1 MKIKAYIRIGKTK
14 RKYKVMASEKPNFE
28 PIKDSGYSPIS
39 FYPTIFFGI
48 EFNLPDEA
56 FEYAEKMI
64 GEIDYRKSEIKMADN
79 ISKNIIIEIKK
90 SAMDNLKK

>member
-28 PIKDSGYSPIS
+28 PIKDAGYTPIS
-39 FYPTIFFGI
+39 FHPTIFLGI
-48 EFNLPDEA
+48 EFNLPDDV

-64 GEIDYRKSEIKMADN
+64 GEIDYRKSEIKLAGD
-79 ISKNIIIEIKK
+79 ISKEIIVEIKK
-90 SAMDNLKK
+90 SALNNLKK